1 VVVGEGVTGLDWRI
15 WLGGAEGVWCLLGC
29 DACKMFRVCRTRDAM
44 RLMVKR
50 AGSRELRVVVVEQ
63 LRAVRAKAAVAL
75 PPKVQVVRAAYNHV
89 STST

>member
-1 VVVGEGVTGLDWRI
+1 
-15 WLGGAEGVWCLLGC
+15 
-29 DACKMFRVCRTRDAM
+29 M

-75 PPKVQVVRAAYNHV
+75 PPEVQVVRAAYNHV
-89 STST
+89 SSGT